1 MKEVTFHLEVFDGP
15 LDLLLH
21 LLSKNKVEIKDIPIA
36 SILDQYL
43 DYIRQMQEFDL
54 EVASEFITM
63 AAQLMYI
70 KSKMLLPVYEEE
82 QQEDPRAA
90 LVEALLEYQ
99 RIKEAG
105 SVLSLRAQI
114 GRDLFVKGQE
124 PLEKENLPF
133 SGSYSSE
140 VLTRALEDI
149 LTRAER
155 KLPPPITAF
164 QGIVG
169 RETVPVDEK
178 LQEIVRRFV
187 KQPVLRFL
195 DLTLATQSR
204 SEIVAV
210 FLAVLELSKVH
221 KIMIEEDSAGECLL
235 RLATKEEQAL
245 FAPQTEDAGENYR
258 AE

>member
-43 DYIRQMQEFDL
+43 EYIRQMKEFDL

-70 KSKMLLPVYEEE
+70 KSKMLLPVYEDEN
-82 QQEDPRAA
+82 QEDPRAS

-124 PLEKENLPF
+124 QLEKEKSAF
-133 SGSYSSE
+133 VGSYSYE
-140 VLTRALEDI
+140 ILTRALEDI
-149 LTRAER
+149 LQRAQR
-155 KLPPPITAF
+155 KLPPPVTAF

-169 RETVPVDEK
+169 RETVPVDDK
-178 LQEIVRRFV
+178 IGEIVRLFV
-187 KQPVLRFL
+187 KKPKLSFEQLVLS
-195 DLTLATQSR
+195 AKSR
-204 SEIVAV
+204 SEIVAI
-210 FLAVLELSKVH
+210 FLAVLELSKTR
-221 KIMIEEDSAGECLL
+221 KIMIEETEAGDCTL
-235 RLATKEEQAL
+235 RLATEEEQAL
-245 FAPQTEDAGENYR
+245 SVPQVEDDRED
-258 AE
+258 ESVE

>member
-1 MKEVTFHLEVFDGP
+1 MKEVTFHLAVFDGP

-36 SILDQYL
+36 AILDQYL
-43 DYIRQMQEFDL
+43 DYIRQMEEFDL

-70 KSKMLLPVYEEE
+70 KSKMLLPVYEDED
-82 QQEDPRAA
+82 QEDPRAG

-124 PLEKENLPF
+124 QLEKEKTVF
-133 SGSYSSE
+133 SGSYSYE
-140 VLTRALEDI
+140 ILTRALEDI
-149 LTRAER
+149 VQRAQR
-155 KLPPPITAF
+155 KLPPPVTAF

-178 LQEIVRRFV
+178 IGEIVRMFV
-187 KQPVLRFL
+187 KKSKLSFENLVYS
-195 DLTLATQSR
+195 ATSR
-204 SEIVAV
+204 SEIVAI
-210 FLAVLELSKVH
+210 FLAVLELSKAR
-221 KIMIEEDSAGECLL
+221 KIMIEETETGDCTL
-235 RLATKEEQAL
+235 RLSTKEEQAL
-245 FAPQTEDAGENYR
+245 SAPQMEDDRENHSV
-258 AE
+258 E